1 MDYSITS
8 SFLRLFVALPVV
20 ILLAYISLKFGN
32 KYFKKM
38 NNGKLLNVVETVP
51 VYSKAA
57 ISVVKIGEEYHVL
70 GVTEANIVDLKTLDE
85 SEIKLL
91 NETSKISNQLDW
103 KSFKGKLIKHD

>member
-32 KYFKKM
+32 KYLKKM

-51 VYSKAA
+51 VYNKAA

>member
-20 ILLAYISLKFGN
+20 IILAYISLKIGN

-38 NNGKLLNVVETVP
+38 NNGRLINVIETVP
-51 VYSKAA
+51 VFNKAA

-85 SEIKLL
+85 AEIGIL
-91 NETSKISNQLDW
+91 NETSKTSNQFDW
-103 KSFKGKLIKHD
+103 KSFKGKLVKHD